1 MASTPSSF
9 KVFTNRLF
17 GSFKDTETAESI
29 QKALETEYEEFVTY
43 SQSNEWIRYQEL
55 KGWADSKLYLKVK
68 QEVEALSYKNSPEF
82 TAEQELKKILANS
95 AFKNYLKLLPTETPL
110 FFNKIKKSGL
120 VEEFNELK
128 SFVSSTDY
136 KKNRNQYKK
145 DDSAEYKKELRF
157 NTLKSNADL
166 NNYFKLL
173 GNKPLKDFFSVEG
186 SPMLQRYN
194 ELKLKTDSQEFAERK
209 KYLLSKNKFEQTVE
223 YKQLQELKAL
233 ESSAKIKWYLKTKDS
248 NKFDELKSWTLAFHD
263 DFDGKL
269 IDGQRWLTKFFWG
282 DALINKSYSFV
293 GDEQFYS
300 EGANLEVKNGIL
312 KIITRKERA
321 EGLAWDNKFG
331 FIPKVFNYTS
341 GVINTGHIYR
351 QTEGKVEAK
360 VKMTCTAGLNHAFYL
375 VGEKMLPELD
385 VFLKSDSKQ
394 NSISGA
400 YFWTNGSTKV
410 RKSVNSIGGLNL
422 DSKFYVLGVEWDSK
436 SIVWTIN
443 GTPYKVQPN
452 LNPNIPLY
460 LVFASGVKKNV
471 DESKLPACM
480 EIDWVKCWKKS

>member
-17 GSFKDTETAESI
+17 GSFKDTEAAESI

-55 KGWADSKLYLKVK
+55 KSWADSKQYLKVK

-82 TAEQELKKILANS
+82 IAEQELKKIMANS
-95 AFKNYLKLLPTETPL
+95 AFKNYLKLLPSETPT

-120 VEEFNELK
+120 AEEFDELK
-128 SFVSSTDY
+128 SFVSSPDY

-157 NTLKSNADL
+157 NALKSNADL
-166 NNYFKLL
+166 NKYFKLL
-173 GNKPLKDFFSVEG
+173 ANKPLKDFFSIEG
-186 SPMLQRYN
+186 SPMLNTYN
-194 ELKLKTDSQEFAERK
+194 ELKSKVESQEFAERK
-209 KYLLSKNKFEQTVE
+209 KYLLSKNKFEQTVD
-223 YKQLQELKAL
+223 YKQLQELKTL
-233 ESSAKIKWYLKTKDS
+233 ESSAKVKWYLKTKDS

-269 IDGQRWLTKFFWG
+269 IDSQRWLTKFFWG

-293 GDEQFYS
+293 GDEQYYS
-300 EGANLEVKNGIL
+300 DGANLEVKNGIL
-312 KIITRKERA
+312 KIITRKEKA
-321 EGLAWDNKFG
+321 EGLAWDKKFG
-331 FIPKVFNYTS
+331 FIPKAFNFTS

-360 VKMTCTAGLNHAFYL
+360 VKMTCTTGLSHAFYL

-385 VFLKSDSKQ
+385 IFLKSDSKQ

-400 YFWTNGSTKV
+400 YFWTNGSAKV
-410 RKSVNSIGGLNL
+410 RKSVNSIGGLKL

-436 SIVWTIN
+436 NIVWTIN

-460 LVFASGVKKNV
+460 LVFASGVRQNV
-471 DESKLPACM
+471 DESKLPAYM